1 MSDINQSEL
10 ILRLILAVVLG
21 LALGW
26 ERHRVHKPASYK
38 TLILVCLG
46 SALFSILSFLGIA
59 DRGYS
64 VNIAQIA
71 SGIVTGIGFL
81 GAGAII
87 RSGEDVL
94 GLTTAASIWITAAV
108 GMAVG
113 FGWYVLAVVTTL
125 LVIGVLYFLEH
136 WEYRST
142 PPSDSNHNQQ
152 K

>member
-1 MSDINQSEL
+1 MSPINQSEL

-59 DRGYS
+59 DRGYGFN
-64 VNIAQIA
+64 VTQIA
-71 SGIVTGIGFL
+71 AGIVTGIGFL

-87 RSGEDVL
+87 RAGEDVL
-94 GLTTAASIWITAAV
+94 GLTTAASIWLTAAV

-113 FGWYVLAVVTTL
+113 FGWYLLAIVATVLVVA
-125 LVIGVLYFLEH
+125 VLYILEH
-136 WEYRST
+136 WEYRSQEK
-142 PPSDSNHNQQ
+142 PQ
-152 K
+152 